1 MSCLPQAAF
10 GVTVGMD
17 VDFDRRPAIIVG
29 LGATGVVSKLYVV
42 LIMEELQEHLPQLR
56 AIFGWEPQVC
66 ESI

>member
-1 MSCLPQAAF
+1 
-10 GVTVGMD
+10 MD

-29 LGATGVVSKLYVV
+29 LGATGVVSKLDVV